1 METRPGKAEKEGGQ
15 AQTAKAEAKAWLPR
29 LPPIARSPLPTAKY
43 PAREDKKVTAESHA
57 GHLLLPLSF
66 SPLPPLSA
74 PRETAL
80 WGTPQGAPCSWA
92 SCGLWSMNNISK
104 RSGWETGVLIS
115 QAPPGG
121 VTAPV
126 RQGSSTHLTLPLG
139 AGDSD
144 LPLPLQI

>member
-1 METRPGKAEKEGGQ
+1 MEARPGKAEKEGGQ

-66 SPLPPLSA
+66 SALPPL
-74 PRETAL
+74 TK
-80 WGTPQGAPCSWA
+80 A
-92 SCGLWSMNNISK
+92 SHGLWSVTNISK

-115 QAPPGG
+115 QAPLGG

-126 RQGSSTHLTLPLG
+126 RQWSSTHLTLPLG
-139 AGDSD
+139 AGESD
-144 LPLPLQI
+144 LLLPLQI

>member
-1 METRPGKAEKEGGQ
+1 MKARREGKGMETRPGKAEKEGGQ

-92 SCGLWSMNNISK
+92 SSGLWSMNNTSES
-104 RSGWETGVLIS
+104 SGLGDWGAHLLGPTGWGHSTCQAGVLHTS
-115 QAPPGG
+115 HSASGCW
-121 VTAPV
+121 
-126 RQGSSTHLTLPLG
+126 
-139 AGDSD
+139 
-144 LPLPLQI
+144 